1 MHWMWCCS
9 ERRGGGGSD
18 ASGERLGAEGGVE
31 RVEDK
36 ADAAA
41 AFPATASAPASDPE
55 VCDRHCCWCE
65 TVCGDDGIGGGG
77 DAGGSCDCG
86 GGADCGVECVE
97 CLAAARTSR
106 SVTKGAIPSR
116 HVEV

>member
-1 MHWMWCCS
+1 M
-9 ERRGGGGSD
+9 RA
-18 ASGERLGAEGGVE
+18 ASGSARKVASSAS
-31 RVEDK
+31 RK